1 MSVMENEQGL
11 PALFS
16 RYKGKDTQPGQ
27 VDPMAER
34 GLDPRTFSQEFPV
47 ERPDVPDIEEQLPPE
62 ASDGSLISGFF
73 NVMDNIVP
81 DDMGGLIRGTSGW
94 LSKVPGYQETVGT
107 VAGGALSGGSAVIN
121 AINWGSEQMNH
132 LGAALMSAM
141 PGGIQT
147 LDWEQS
153 QDISLGQVVTANT
166 AINSRNG
173 AVGWLIN
180 AATSGLIAI
189 PAVEIGKAQDPQNV
203 LYSKDFDILDPEQRK
218 EAFESGGMG
227 QFSSGFADAIWMVAA
242 DPTILGGKAT
252 SILRL
257 GTKTGEFG
265 GLTNQALRNARQVER
280 FGSTL
285 DEQALLIKDLGV
297 DGARS
302 SGRLTAEGE
311 NLIRAMEQSADELA
325 NHVWVSSSPN
335 KRDTRAILGAT
346 SIDDPETAAAV
357 AGAMAGRAASWMKLR
372 ERSVELYDA
381 TARAL
386 GVDVFAPV
394 GTNVEDFATAGVR
407 LSDDQIRLGD
417 DYVYEVL
424 SAQPELLASGQLIK
438 RGGSRIG
445 PRSVRAA
452 NAWRAGAT
460 QSQFVNNAFKKS
472 SSSASPGKGHF
483 VYDTIEGIS
492 GSRPVE
498 VIRWL
503 GRGTPTGIVFVKDG
517 ADGASSLDE
526 VSAFLRK
533 SPLDQDTSARYLNEF
548 AAARTVAE
556 RTDIIRRIE
565 MDAITALAA
574 RRGLSRLEA
583 EQIYN
588 KYAQKRATALEMIG
602 KSETK
607 FYVDPDTNKL
617 VKVPDFYAELD
628 QAYPMVDLK
637 MFDRVISGKPWL
649 RYGEDVSL
657 AADYLNSLWKVSVLL
672 RLGYTQRNLAEGAM
686 RSFAVLGL
694 IAANPRAWVDLPANA
709 VYYAKARKGIKGLRQ
724 QEQRL
729 AGVYEDLR
737 RAQSVY
743 DDALF
748 ASGIRQIEKLQEE
761 VVALRGQITKIR
773 GRGPAGPQLPAKTLT
788 KKQEA
793 QVAKLEKRQ
802 KKLQDKIRTIRT
814 EQYEPSIAEVQAAER
829 ARNLVQAE
837 VDDLSQKVLTASAE
851 ARAASAKRR
860 IGGRRKNIIDG
871 IEVEGAFTGQ
881 DGAIALLA
889 SSADRTAYMTF
900 DAAVGKRIE
909 ALERSADFRR
919 LDPKKLTTQQM
930 QSYWDEYAIRINNRY
945 RSDPIGKRILANE
958 PVDDIKAW
966 LRTPEGTLYRQQLS
980 QRGRMLDTE
989 QAIDEYIDNVV
1000 RRLDYEMPRDTPL
1013 RSLALQNDVSPG
1025 EVMAALSGRDLP
1037 VLVGRVADDMD
1048 SGILSTTYRGVNT
1061 VTGKLMRWLGS
1072 VPETKMLRHPFYRNI
1087 FDAEQ
1092 RNMWRLAADQGVDVT
1107 NPAVQNRIAK
1117 SAHREALKATR
1128 ETMYTI
1134 DRLSNAAQML
1144 RFVSPFFPAW
1154 ENSIRTW
1161 GRIAWNNPAII
1172 GYGNL
1177 LWNIPNNLGLV
1188 VDENGDPVD
1197 RSNML
1202 KDEGYFIVWPEVIQ
1216 KFAEKELNLGP
1227 IPITPGQRIS
1237 TRQQAFNVILPGA
1250 EWWFSGLGPAATIPT
1265 AWFLRGK
1272 PEDAEVLRNAV
1283 GDEMYRQIVPGA
1295 SPNVDLFDALL
1306 PTAAR
1311 RARQWLN
1318 GESTDSAFVRT
1329 WNQIIEDEYI
1339 KAQLENRTLTDADM
1353 KRIKRKA
1360 DRFWAWQW
1368 GAAVAAPAQSGIRS
1382 EFQVERD
1389 AWNKLID
1396 DESMPYQEK
1405 LRVFNEQ
1412 FPGFE
1417 AITRSTSES
1426 ETGLSPNLRTWQRIT
1441 SNKETVDKLY
1451 SIDPELVGMFGNMG
1465 RFDDPFSYAVY
1476 GEFGRL
1482 KLGPTQ
1488 VPVRRRLTPD
1498 EIVRNNEIKDGW
1510 ADYWAVKDYVED
1522 KAISLGY
1529 SSLQVQDAK
1538 PLRDELEKAEAKIS
1552 ERYPAWGEER
1562 RIYESKLEAFIVGA
1576 RTMVENAE
1584 LVNEDSTIA
1593 ALADYL
1599 QVREEIVNALD
1610 GVTDRD
1616 QREALRQI
1624 GYKAAFDLRQRDIGF
1639 ADFYD
1644 QYLSRDDFR
1653 KV

>member
-1 MSVMENEQGL
+1 MSVMENEGGL
-11 PALFS
+11 PDLFS
-16 RYKGKDTQPGQ
+16 RYKPRNTRPGQ
-27 VDPMAER
+27 VVEQA
-34 GLDPRTFSQEFPV
+34 GLDPRTFSREFPI
-47 ERPDVPDIEEQLPPE
+47 ERPDVPDIEEQLPKE

-73 NVMDNIVP
+73 NVMDNVVP
-81 DDMGGLIRGTSGW
+81 DDLGGMIRGTSGW
-94 LSKVPGYQETVGT
+94 LSKVPGYEETVGT
-107 VAGGALSGGSAVIN
+107 VAGGVLAGGSSVIN

-153 QDISLGQVVTANT
+153 QDISLGQVVTANA
-166 AINSRNG
+166 AINNRSG
-173 AVGWLIN
+173 AKGWLIN
-180 AATSGLIAI
+180 AATFQMPFAAAA
-189 PAVEIGKAQDPQNV
+189 AVGEEQDPQNI
-203 LYSKDFDILDPEQRK
+203 LYSREFDILDEEQRK

-227 QFSSGFADAIWMVAA
+227 QLSSGFADAIWMVAA
-242 DPTILGGKAT
+242 DPTILGGKFT
-252 SILRL
+252 SVLRL
-257 GTKTGEFG
+257 GTKSGEFG
-265 GLTNQALRNARQVER
+265 GLTNQALRTANQVDR

-285 DEQALLIKDLGV
+285 DEQALLIKELGV

-302 SGRLTAEGE
+302 SGRLTGEGE
-311 NLIRAMEQSADELA
+311 NLIRAMEQNADELV
-325 NHVWVSSSPN
+325 NHPWVRSSPN

-372 ERSVELYDA
+372 DQSVELYDA

-407 LSDDQIRLGD
+407 LSDDQIQLGD
-417 DYVYEVL
+417 DLVYEIL

-438 RGGSRIG
+438 RGGSRLG

-452 NAWRAGAT
+452 NAWRTGAT
-460 QSQFVNNAFKKS
+460 ESQFVNNAFKKS
-472 SSSASPGKGHF
+472 SSSASSGKGHF

-498 VIRWL
+498 VIRWF

-526 VSAFLRK
+526 ISAFLRK
-533 SPLDQDTSARYLNEF
+533 SPIDQDTSARYLNEF

-565 MDAITALAA
+565 SDAITALAA
-574 RRGLSRLEA
+574 RRGLSRIES

-588 KYAQKRATALEMIG
+588 QYARKRAVALETIG

-709 VYYAKARKGIKGLRQ
+709 VYYAKARQGIKGLRQ
-724 QEQRL
+724 QERRL

-737 RAQSVY
+737 RANGVY
-743 DDALF
+743 DDAVS
-748 ASGIRQIEKLQEE
+748 ASGLRQIESLQEQL
-761 VVALRGQITKIR
+761 VSVRDRITKIR
-773 GRGPAGPQLPAKTLT
+773 GRGPAGPQLPATPLS
-788 KKQEA
+788 KKQQKEI
-793 QVAKLEKRQ
+793 AKLDKQQ
-802 KKLQDKIRTIRT
+802 KKLQDQIKKIRTET
-814 EQYEPSIAEVQAAER
+814 YEPSIADVQAAER
-829 ARNLVQAE
+829 ARNLIQTE
-837 VDDLSQKVLTASAE
+837 VDDLSNKVL
-851 ARAASAKRR
+851 AASSQVREKMGKRR
-860 IGGRRKNIIDG
+860 IGGKRRNIIDG

-919 LDPKKLTTQQM
+919 LDPRKLTTQQM
-930 QSYWDEYAIRINNRY
+930 QLYWDEYAVRINNRY
-945 RSDPIGKRILANE
+945 RNDPIGRRILQNQ
-958 PVDDIKAW
+958 PIDDIKAW
-966 LRTPEGTLYRQQLS
+966 LLTPDGVAYRRQLS
-980 QRGRMLDTE
+980 QRGRMLNDE
-989 QAIDEYIDNVV
+989 QAIDEYLDNVI

-1013 RSLALQNDVSPG
+1013 RSLALQNEVSPG

-1037 VLVGRVADDMD
+1037 VLVGRIADDMD
-1048 SGILSTTYRGVNT
+1048 SGILSTTFRGVNT

-1072 VPETKMLRHPFYRNI
+1072 VPETKMLRHPFYRTI

-1107 NPAVQNRIAK
+1107 NPAVQSRIAK

-1134 DRLSNAAQML
+1134 DRLSNAAELL

-1177 LWNIPNNLGLV
+1177 MWNIPNNLGMV

-1202 KDEGYFIVWPEVIQ
+1202 KDEGSFIVWPEFIQ
-1216 KFAEKELNLGP
+1216 RLAEKELNLGP
-1227 IPITPGQRIS
+1227 IPITPGQRIT
-1237 TRQQAFNVILPGA
+1237 TRQQSFNVVLPGA

-1283 GDEMYRQIVPGA
+1283 GDEMFRQIVPGA
-1295 SPNVDLFDALL
+1295 NPNVDLFDALL
-1306 PTAAR
+1306 PTSVR
-1311 RARQWLN
+1311 RVRQWLN
-1318 GESTDSAFVRT
+1318 GESTDSGYVRT

-1353 KRIKRKA
+1353 KRIRRKA

-1368 GAAVAAPAQSGIRS
+1368 QAAVALPAQGGIRS
-1382 EFQVERD
+1382 EFQVQRD

-1396 DESMPYQEK
+1396 DESMSYQDK

-1426 ETGLSPNLRTWQRIT
+1426 ETGLSPNLRTWQRVT
-1441 SNKETVDKLY
+1441 GNKEIVDKLY

-1476 GEFGRL
+1476 GEFGKL
-1482 KLGPTQ
+1482 KLGPNQ

-1510 ADYWAVKDYVED
+1510 SDYWAIKDYVED
-1522 KAISLGY
+1522 KAINLGY
-1529 SSLQVQDAK
+1529 SSLQVKEAES
-1538 PLRDELEKAEAKIS
+1538 LRDELEKAEAKIG

-1576 RTMVENAE
+1576 RTMVQNAE

-1599 QVREEIVNALD
+1599 AIREEIVSALD
-1610 GVTDRD
+1610 SVSDRD
-1616 QREALRQI
+1616 QREALRQV